1 MESRKTAIEQLTE
14 YIKNNLV
21 KGYNQDTLRFS
32 LISQGYSKISVE
44 KALEEANKKIAE
56 TVPEMKEKPQIIYR
70 QVVDRTQS
78 MEISQKPKKSFL
90 KKVFGWIKR

>member
-1 MESRKTAIEQLTE
+1 MEPRKTAIEQLTD

-44 KALEEANKKIAE
+44 KALENANKEIAE
-56 TVPEMKEKPQIIYR
+56 TVPEMKEKPQISYR
-70 QVVDRTQS
+70 QIINRNQE
-78 MEISQKPKKSFL
+78 MEISQPTKKKGFFKS
-90 KKVFGWIKR
+90 VFG

>member
-1 MESRKTAIEQLTE
+1 MEKRKTAIEQLTE

-44 KALEEANKKIAE
+44 RALEEANRKIAE
-56 TVPEMKEKPQIIYR
+56 TVPPIKEKPQIIYR
-70 QVVDRTQS
+70 QVIDRTQS
-78 MEISQKPKKSFL
+78 MEISEKPKKSFL
-90 KKVFGWIKR
+90 KKVFG

>member
-1 MESRKTAIEQLTE
+1 MEPRKTAIEQLTE

-44 KALEEANKKIAE
+44 RALENANKQIAE
-56 TVPEMKEKPQIIYR
+56 TVPEMKEKPQIVYR
-70 QVVDRTQS
+70 QVIDRTQS
-78 MEISQKPKKSFL
+78 MEISTTKRKQGFFKR
-90 KKVFGWIKR
+90 VFG

>member
-44 KALEEANKKIAE
+44 KALEIANKQIAE
-56 TVPEMKEKPQIIYR
+56 TIPEMKEKPQIIYR
-70 QVVDRTQS
+70 QVLDKTEP
-78 MEISQKPKKSFL
+78 MEISIPIKKKGFF
-90 KKVFGWIKR
+90 KRVFG

>member
-1 MESRKTAIEQLTE
+1 MEKRKTAIEQLTE

-44 KALEEANKKIAE
+44 RALENANKQIAE

-70 QVVDRTQS
+70 QVIDRTQS
-78 MEISQKPKKSFL
+78 MEISEKPKKSFL
-90 KKVFGWIKR
+90 KKVFG

>member
-1 MESRKTAIEQLTE
+1 MEPRKTAIEQLTD

-44 KALEEANKKIAE
+44 KALENANKEIAE
-56 TVPEMKEKPQIIYR
+56 TVPEMKEKPRISYR
-70 QVVDRTQS
+70 QVIDRNQEI
-78 MEISQKPKKSFL
+78 EISSPQKKQGFL
-90 KKVFGWIKR
+90 KKIFG

>member
-1 MESRKTAIEQLTE
+1 MEQRKTAIEQLTE

-44 KALEEANKKIAE
+44 KALENANKQIAE

-70 QVVDRTQS
+70 QVIDRTQP
-78 MEISQKPKKSFL
+78 MEISQPKRKGFF
-90 KKVFGWIKR
+90 KNIFG